1 MTMKP
6 SVGEPASGEWIGKDH
21 LFPIRVYYED
31 TDFSGFVYHAS
42 YVRFFERGRSEA
54 LRLAGITHKDMLGA
68 EPPAAMVVRRLE
80 IDYRLPL
87 VIDDAIIVRSAMLT
101 ARGARMT
108 LRQQIER
115 NGELCSEAL
124 LEIALVSLTGRPMK
138 LSSVLLTKLEP
149 FLPEIAP

>member
-1 MTMKP
+1 M
-6 SVGEPASGEWIGKDH
+6 ASPPTSGAWAGKDH

-68 EPPAAMVVRRLE
+68 EPPAAMVVRRME

-87 VIDDAIIVRSAMLT
+87 VIDDAVVVRSTMLT
-101 ARGARMT
+101 ARGARLT
-108 LRQQIER
+108 IRQQIER
-115 NGELCSEAL
+115 EGSVCAEAF
-124 LEIALVSLTGRPMK
+124 LEIALITPAGRPIK
-138 LSSVLLTKLEP
+138 LSSDLLTKLEP
-149 FLPEIAP
+149 FLPVIAP

>member
-1 MTMKP
+1 MISTP
-6 SVGEPASGEWIGKDH
+6 TSGAWVGKDH

-54 LRLAGITHKDMLGA
+54 LRLAGITHKDLLGA
-68 EPPAAMVVRRLE
+68 EPPAALVVRRME

-87 VIDDAIIVRSAMLT
+87 VIDDAILVRSTMLT

-115 NGELCSEAL
+115 GGELCAEAA
-124 LEIALVSLTGRPMK
+124 LEIAMVSLTGRPMK
-138 LSSVLLTKLEP
+138 LSSGLLTKLEP
-149 FLPEIAP
+149 LLPVIAP